1 MTENSLI
8 MFKCEGQEFP
18 MEIIDQKGDSW
29 VTRKQLAEALG
40 VKDLDPLH
48 RRLSERGELKERTH
62 WERLTVDATV
72 NPKGGRPDII
82 VYSYRGIIR
91 VAMASEGKRAV
102 AFRDWAE
109 DVLYEV
115 MVRGSYSRKDY
126 SYADEL
132 DRRTKAI
139 RSELKALKA
148 DNAFRMQAEREA
160 LKVRRGGK
168 SLDDLNGYPN
178 LREKVV
184 KVMETQRQNKEA
196 DSIIRFWNDRLMN
209 CESCNFWGSWIPSA
223 FLWAEYKAFCDEN
236 KDVSI
241 ADSDSFFK
249 RIKVLFPK
257 IKRERRCKKRH
268 RGYVLPAHD
277 VCMNDFEAYMRA

>member
-48 RRLSERGELKERTH
+48 RRLSERGELKDSIH
-62 WERLTVDATV
+62 WNTCTVDSTAQVNGNTV
-72 NPKGGRPDII
+72 TQKREVVI
-82 VYSYRGIIR
+82 YSYRGIIR

-236 KDVSI
+236 KDDSI

-257 IKRERRCKKRH
+257 IKRERRCKYRTNNFVTKH
-268 RGYVLPAHD
+268 KI
-277 VCMNDFEAYMRA
+277 

>member
-8 MFKCEGQEFP
+8 MFKCEDQEFP

-48 RRLSERGELKERTH
+48 RRLSERGELKDSIH
-62 WERLTVDATV
+62 WNTCTVDSTAQVNGNTV
-72 NPKGGRPDII
+72 TQKREVVI
-82 VYSYRGIIR
+82 YSYRGIIR

-178 LREKVV
+178 LREKVSKLVEKPMPDKDFMRESPLASYIPKFFEITGKSKDFLGFSDILEHLNKNNISLLPNEQTSAAV
-184 KVMETQRQNKEA
+184 KKALMGTGVSYGFGGNPKTGRKCRGYKG
-196 DSIIRFWNDRLMN
+196 IIRLLKN
-209 CESCNFWGSWIPSA
+209 I
-223 FLWAEYKAFCDEN
+223 
-236 KDVSI
+236 
-241 ADSDSFFK
+241 
-249 RIKVLFPK
+249 
-257 IKRERRCKKRH
+257 
-268 RGYVLPAHD
+268 
-277 VCMNDFEAYMRA
+277 